1 MRLTQAQLARL
12 KDLAEPNR
20 NPSNEWFFSP
30 RQARTC
36 DGLVKLGLA
45 WTHPS
50 WSDKWR
56 TGYALT
62 DAGRA
67 LVASS

>member
-1 MRLTQAQLARL
+1 MKLTAPQLARL
-12 KDLAEPNR
+12 RDLAEPNK

-36 DGLVKLGLA
+36 EGLVKLGLA
-45 WTHPS
+45 RTDPS
-50 WSDKWR
+50 WQDKWR

-67 LVASS
+67 HLASL